1 MPNYS
6 LVNEKLLQVEMANEE
21 VFAKRGAMI
30 AYTGEITF
38 APAFLGD
45 QNAQNALMR
54 TVTSEG
60 MGLMKA
66 RGNGQIL
73 YARRGLH
80 VQIIAL
86 NGETLY
92 VESESVLAFDA
103 RLRSGTVFQGNQ
115 GAQGLIRGAATGSGL
130 WTTTLEGQ
138 GEAAIL
144 SVGDA
149 IGLEVAPEKP
159 IFVDPNAY
167 IGHKGNLSSQF
178 IAATSW
184 KTFVGQGSGETFQ
197 LKFTGTGTVYIQP
210 SER

>member
-1 MPNYS
+1 MPNYT
-6 LVNEKLLQVEMANEE
+6 LVNEKLLQVEMADEE

-30 AYTGEITF
+30 AYTGEISF
-38 APAFLGD
+38 SPAFLGD
-45 QNAQNALMR
+45 QSAQNAMMR
-54 TVTSEG
+54 TVTNEN
-60 MGLMKA
+60 MALMKA
-66 RGNGQIL
+66 RGRGQVL
-73 YARRGLH
+73 YARLGLN

-86 NGETLY
+86 RGETLY
-92 VESESVLAFDA
+92 IESDSVLAFDS

-144 SVGDA
+144 SVGEA
-149 IGLEVAPEKP
+149 IGLEVNNEKP
-159 IFVDPNAY
+159 VFVDPNAY

-178 IAATSW
+178 IAAASW

-197 LKFTGTGTVYIQP
+197 LKFSGTGTVYIQP